1 MKTNQKWGVVLITS
15 ICLAACTPKQ
25 QTVTSYTISGTI
37 NGLADST
44 TLVLVPITHDNE
56 KPVAETKASNGTFSF
71 NGTAEDTIC
80 VRLAVKDTYGGINL
94 MLENAEITVNGNAT
108 SDKAHDGTPLY
119 HFDNVEIKGS
129 PMTDHYTRLMSV
141 RDSMDVLY
149 QAYHDEYAA
158 IERQIVQAREKK
170 DQKALEALY
179 KSDEYKAFS
188 AAEGNFFKT
197 MAESYNKIILD
208 NKDSFWGPLMMV
220 SLSNYLTPDQKEIYE
235 QFSEAAKESYYGK
248 KVKEEL
254 YPAGMV
260 GQPVRAFTVKD
271 AEGKEVTLASLL
283 EGKKYALIDFW
294 ASWCGSCR
302 KEIPNLK
309 NLYKKYADKGFQI
322 ISISIDKKE
331 EDWQKALKEEG
342 LTWPNF
348 CDREVAD
355 LYKVKAVPTMYLV
368 DAKGIL
374 AGQDLRGKALADKLE
389 ELFGK

>member
-1 MKTNQKWGVVLITS
+1 MKINQKWGVALITS
-15 ICLAACTPKQ
+15 ICFAACTPKQ

-37 NGLADST
+37 SGLTDST
-44 TLVLVPITHDNE
+44 TLVLIPMTHDNE
-56 KPVAETKASNGTFSF
+56 KPIAETKVSNGTFSF

-94 MLENAEITVNGNAT
+94 MLENTEITVNGSAT
-108 SDKAHDGTPLY
+108 SSKAHDDTPLY

-129 PMTDHYTRLMSV
+129 PMTDRYTQLMSV
-141 RDSMDVLY
+141 RDSMDILY
-149 QAYHDEYAA
+149 QAYHNEHAA
-158 IERQIVQAREKK
+158 IEKQIAQARGKK

-188 AAEGNFFKT
+188 AAETNFFKT
-197 MAESYNKIILD
+197 VGESYNKTILN
-208 NKDSFWGPLMMV
+208 NKDSFWGPLMLV
-220 SLSNYLTPDQKEIYE
+220 SLTSYLTPDQKEVYE
-235 QFSEAAKESYYGK
+235 QFSETAKDSYYGK

-260 GQPVRAFTVKD
+260 GQPAQTFTVKD

-283 EGKKYALIDFW
+283 EGKKYVLIDFW
-294 ASWCGSCR
+294 ASWCGPCR

-309 NLYKKYADKGFQI
+309 TLYKKYAGKGFQI
-322 ISISIDKKE
+322 VSISIDKKE

-348 CDREVAD
+348 CDRDVAD

-368 DAKGIL
+368 NAKGIL
-374 AGQDLRGKALADKLE
+374 VGQDLRGEALADKLE
-389 ELFGK
+389 ELFNQ

>member
-1 MKTNQKWGVVLITS
+1 
-15 ICLAACTPKQ
+15 
-25 QTVTSYTISGTI
+25 
-37 NGLADST
+37 
-44 TLVLVPITHDNE
+44 
-56 KPVAETKASNGTFSF
+56 
-71 NGTAEDTIC
+71 
-80 VRLAVKDTYGGINL
+80 
-94 MLENAEITVNGNAT
+94 
-108 SDKAHDGTPLY
+108 
-119 HFDNVEIKGS
+119 
-129 PMTDHYTRLMSV
+129 
-141 RDSMDVLY
+141 
-149 QAYHDEYAA
+149 
-158 IERQIVQAREKK
+158 
-170 DQKALEALY
+170 
-179 KSDEYKAFS
+179 
-188 AAEGNFFKT
+188 
-197 MAESYNKIILD
+197 
-208 NKDSFWGPLMMV
+208 MV
-220 SLSNYLTPDQKEIYE
+220 SLSSYLTPDQKEIYE

-260 GQPVRAFTVKD
+260 GQPARAFTVKD
-271 AEGKEVTLASLL
+271 ADGKEVTLASLL

-294 ASWCGSCR
+294 ASWCGPCR